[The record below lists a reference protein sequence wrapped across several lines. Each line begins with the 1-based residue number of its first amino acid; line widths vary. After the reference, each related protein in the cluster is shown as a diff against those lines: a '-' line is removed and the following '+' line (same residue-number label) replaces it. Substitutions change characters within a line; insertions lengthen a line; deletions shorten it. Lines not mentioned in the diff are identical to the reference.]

1 MTAERAG
8 AVSHYE
14 RLGGEPGLRALID
27 DFVGRVVSDIMI
39 GFMFRDVDRARLAR
53 LELEHAAAHLGGPS
67 RYTGRPLRQA
77 HAKHRIM
84 GGQFARRKELLR
96 KTLVDHGVAQDIID
110 AWLAHTESL
119 REQVTIDPDG
129 QCND

>member
-1 MTAERAG
+1 MTAEHAE
-8 AVSHYE
+8 AASHYE
-14 RLGGEPGLRALID
+14 RVGGEPGLRALID

-39 GFMFRDVDRARLAR
+39 GFMFRDVDRVRLAR
-53 LELEHAAAHLGGPS
+53 LELEHATAHLGGPS
-67 RYTGRPLRQA
+67 RYSGRPLRQA
-77 HAKHRIM
+77 HAKHRVM

-119 REQVTIDPDG
+119 REQVTTDPDG

>member
-1 MTAERAG
+1 MTAEHAG

-14 RLGGEPGLRALID
+14 RLGGEPGLRAIMD

-39 GFMFRDVDRARLAR
+39 GFMFREVDPARLAR

-67 RYTGRPLRQA
+67 HYSGRPLRQA

-110 AWLAHTESL
+110 AWLAHIESL
-119 REQVTIDPDG
+119 RDQVTTDPDG
-129 QCND
+129 HCND